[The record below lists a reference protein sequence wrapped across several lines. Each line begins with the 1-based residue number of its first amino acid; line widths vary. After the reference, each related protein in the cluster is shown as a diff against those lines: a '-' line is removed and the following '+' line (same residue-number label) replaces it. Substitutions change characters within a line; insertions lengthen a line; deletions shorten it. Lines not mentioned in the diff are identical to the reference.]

1 MVPVVGVTQ
10 LCPRAGVVAL
20 VGRAALVGKP
30 FAELRLADGIAL
42 IRLTGEGSSAGSCM
56 DAWVVG
62 RTEQRAGIDVERHH
76 RVVVAPRP

>member
-1 MVPVVGVTQ
+1 MPVIGVTQ

-42 IRLTGEGSSAGSCM
+42 IRPTGEGSPAGSGM
-56 DAWVVG
+56 DARVVG
-62 RTEQRAGIDVERHH
+62 RTEQRAGIDVELHH
-76 RVVVAPRP
+76 RVVVTPRP